1 MHYAIVEA
9 HQSKQA
15 LCTMHF
21 ALLKSWT
28 SSTPSP
34 GAALVGATSLDQV
47 GTGLH
52 ILHFALLVL
61 KVECIAQ
68 DAQEMGTSL
77 HILQACIMY
86 VKGRRNGTLYFYFYF
101 YYPTIAL
108 VNCSL
113 H

>member
-1 MHYAIVEA
+1 MHN
-9 HQSKQA
+9 A
-15 LCTMHF
+15 LCT

-61 KVECIAQ
+61 KAECIAQ
-68 DAQEMGTSL
+68 NAQEMGTDL
-77 HILQACIMY
+77 HNLHFALLVLKVECTIC
-86 VKGRRNGTLYFYFYF
+86 TLHF
-101 YYPTIAL
+101 
-108 VNCSL
+108 
-113 H
+113 